1 MEQDKDKILKEK
13 EAAAYLN
20 FSYSYLKALR
30 MRGAIRHMR
39 IGRSVR
45 YFVSD
50 LREFLERRSVEPLEA

>member
-30 MRGAIRHMR
+30 TRGAIRHMR

-45 YFVSD
+45 YRLSH
-50 LREFLERRSVEPLEA
+50 LQAFLEQRSIAPLEG